1 MENKTKL
8 VVLGLIKNNENKYLL
23 SQRYD
28 LDVPEAHL
36 KWDLIGG
43 TNEFGESLEETLYR
57 EVLEESGLKVEI
69 LNLLPKSTSRHWQHS
84 QYNIHAIVVCYHCKV
99 VGVELFHLN
108 DPKINDLKWVDK
120 ESLKDYDFLPTTE
133 PFIDLI

>member
-8 VVLGLIKNNENKYLL
+8 VVLGLIKNDKNQYLL

-43 TNEFGESLEETLYR
+43 TNEFGEDLEETLGR
-57 EVLEESGLKVEI
+57 EVFEESGLKVEI
-69 LNLLPKSTSRHWQHS
+69 LNLLPKSTSRHWSHTKF
-84 QYNIHAIVVCYHCKV
+84 NIHAIVLCYHCKMLS
-99 VGVELFHLN
+99 GELCLD
-108 DPKINDLKWVDK
+108 DPKINDLKWVNK
-120 ESLKDYDFLPTTE
+120 ENLKDYDFLPTTK